1 MGEARARFRLGTG
14 RRRALQAAAALT
26 VGGLLIAAAGPT
38 QAASAAGPA
47 KPASAAGPA
56 KPASGAGSVGST
68 ADCDS
73 LTTCYTPQELQVAYG
88 VKPLLDRGI
97 DGRGETVVLPE
108 VGEVSGQP
116 PAVSDIRQDLVKFDA
131 LFHLP
136 AAHLR
141 AVTTLAGGSAQW
153 LAYGEEVLDVEMV
166 HAIAPGASIDIVLLP
181 PTALA
186 NDANAVAS
194 AIASLRLA
202 STLGGIVSASEGGQV
217 GGEQCTTKANADRV
231 DAVLREDAS
240 RHVTVVA
247 ASGDSGAAAESCSL
261 IPQGQ
266 YTPVKGVTLL
276 SSDPYVLGAGGTTL
290 TASRTTGAWVSE
302 TAWGLPYGD
311 PGSLFQASS
320 GGFSRFFGRP
330 AYQDGVPGIGA
341 ARGVP
346 DVAADANGHTAM
358 AMVISTGPQGR
369 YIRDGGGTSAA
380 APLWA
385 ALIALADQYAGRHL
399 GFVNPAIYRIAESAS
414 YHQAFHDITSGNNT
428 AEFPPVTIAGYHA
441 RAGWDPVTGWGS
453 PDAQYLIPLL
463 ARYAS

>member
-1 MGEARARFRLGTG
+1 LGAG
-14 RRRALQAAAALT
+14 RRRLLGAAAGLAAACLAAA
-26 VGGLLIAAAGPT
+26 GLLITAAG
-38 QAASAAGPA
+38 SAQ
-47 KPASAAGPA
+47 PASAAGSAPARPASGGGPA
-56 KPASGAGSVGST
+56 KPVGSPAGIGPT
-68 ADCDS
+68 ADCNS

-116 PAVSDIRQDLVKFDA
+116 PAVSDIRQDLAKFDA

-141 AVTTLAGGSAQW
+141 ALTTLAGGSAPW

-166 HAIAPGASIDIVLLP
+166 HAIAPGASIDIVVLP

-186 NDANAVAS
+186 NHANAVAS

-202 STLGGIVSASEGGQV
+202 GTLGGIVSASEGGQV
-217 GGEQCTTKANADRV
+217 GGEQCTTRTDAERV
-231 DAVLREDAS
+231 DAVLRADAS

-247 ASGDSGAAAESCSL
+247 AAGDSGAAAESCSL
-261 IPQGQ
+261 IPQGS
-266 YTPVKGVTLL
+266 YTPVKGVTLI

-290 TASRTTGAWVSE
+290 TASRSTGAWISE

-320 GGFSRFFGRP
+320 GGFSRFFARA

-346 DVAADANGHTAM
+346 DVSADANGHTAM
-358 AMVISTGPQGR
+358 AMVISTGADSR
-369 YIRDGGGTSAA
+369 YIRDDGGTSAA

-428 AEFPPVTIAGYHA
+428 AEFPPITIAGYHA
-441 RAGWDPVTGWGS
+441 HAGWDPVTGWGS

>member
-1 MGEARARFRLGTG
+1 VGNVRAASRLAFG
-14 RRRALQAAAALT
+14 RKHLLPVAAGLALT
-26 VGGLLIAAAGPT
+26 GLLITTAGSS
-38 QAASAAGPA
+38 Q
-47 KPASAAGPA
+47 PASAAGSAQPA
-56 KPASGAGSVGST
+56 GAAKLASGPGRLGST

-73 LTTCYTPQELQVAYG
+73 LTTCYTPQQLQVAYG

-116 PAVSDIRQDLVKFDA
+116 PAVSDIRQDLAKFDA
-131 LFHLP
+131 LFRLP

-141 AVTTLAGGSAQW
+141 AVTTLAGGSAPW

-166 HAIAPGASIDIVLLP
+166 HAIAPGASIDIVVLP

-202 STLGGIVSASEGGQV
+202 GTLGGIVSASEGGQV
-217 GGEQCTTKANADRV
+217 GGEQCTTKANAERV

-261 IPQGQ
+261 IPQGS
-266 YTPVKGVTLL
+266 YTPVKGVTLI
-276 SSDPYVLGAGGTTL
+276 SADPYVLGAGGTTL
-290 TASRTTGAWVSE
+290 TANRATGAWIGE

-346 DVAADANGHTAM
+346 DVSADANGHTAM
-358 AMVISTGPQGR
+358 AMVISTGPDGR

-414 YHQAFHDITSGNNT
+414 HRQAFHDITSGNNT
-428 AEFPPVTIAGYHA
+428 AEFPPVTIAGYDAH
-441 RAGWDPVTGWGS
+441 AGWDPVTGWGS

-463 ARYAS
+463 ARYAA